1 MAGID
6 QDDLRTKFFDH
17 EHTILPASSHHRND
31 IIAFDRKSRHPV
43 FGIFQGLEAVGLE
56 GGFIMILPDIVEV
69 LDRDIGGG
77 DPGFI
82 EDAGIERGVDHPSIN
97 CAFDGV

>member
-1 MAGID
+1 
-6 QDDLRTKFFDH
+6 
-17 EHTILPASSHHRND
+17 
-31 IIAFDRKSRHPV
+31 
-43 FGIFQGLEAVGLE
+43 
-56 GGFIMILPDIVEV
+56 MILPDIVKV

-82 EDAGIERGVDHPSIN
+82 EDVGIERGVYHPSIN